1 MPTDPKTWDKSAV
14 IGHIQNLIV
23 YLDELE
29 DCVTISDRENS
40 ETFAL
45 LAQAKLNMIVEAVS
59 K

>member
-14 IGHIQNLIV
+14 IGHIKNLAA

-29 DCVTISDRENS
+29 DAVIMNDEDHS

>member
-14 IGHIQNLIV
+14 VGHIQNLIA

-29 DCVTISDRENS
+29 NCVMMNDSEDS

-45 LAQAKLNMIVEAVS
+45 LAQSKLEMIVEAVS
-59 K
+59 R

>member
-1 MPTDPKTWDKSAV
+1 MPTNPKTWDNPAV
-14 IGHIQNLIV
+14 VGHIENLRM

-29 DCVTISDRENS
+29 DAVIMNNEDYS

-45 LAQAKLNMIVEAVS
+45 LAQAKLAMIVEAVS

>member
-14 IGHIQNLIV
+14 VGHIQNLIA

-29 DCVTISDRENS
+29 DAVIMNNEDYS

-45 LAQAKLNMIVEAVS
+45 LAQAKLAMIVEAVS

>member
-29 DCVTISDRENS
+29 NCVMMNDSEDS

-45 LAQAKLNMIVEAVS
+45 LAQSKLEMIVEAVS
-59 K
+59 R

>member
-14 IGHIQNLIV
+14 IGHIQNLTV

-29 DCVTISDRENS
+29 DCVTISDTENS